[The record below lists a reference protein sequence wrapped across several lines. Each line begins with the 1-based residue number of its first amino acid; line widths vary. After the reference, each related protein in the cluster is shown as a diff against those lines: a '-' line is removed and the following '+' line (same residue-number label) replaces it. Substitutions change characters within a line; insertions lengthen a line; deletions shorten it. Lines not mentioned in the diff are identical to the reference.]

1 MAYETSQ
8 ETIDTEQL
16 TFNGLA
22 RQAMVIGV
30 PITAL
35 AVCGFVGVMA
45 VMIAM
50 PFLQGKALLFIL
62 LPAPIIAFI
71 HTACKNDDQ
80 ALRIILYECKWFLR
94 RRNAKLFNNTTT
106 ILATKYG
113 RQIDDYQRF
122 FDQCIKKSTS
132 RHRFSTEDLPTR
144 YK

>member
-8 ETIDTEQL
+8 ETIDTDQL

-50 PFLQGKALLFIL
+50 PFLHGKALLFIL

-94 RRNAKLFNNTTT
+94 RRNSKLFNNTTT
-106 ILATKYG
+106 ILSTKYG

-132 RHRFSTEDLPTR
+132 RRRFSTEDLPTR
-144 YK
+144 HK

>member
-1 MAYETSQ
+1 MAYEPSH

-22 RQAMVIGV
+22 RQAMVIGI

-35 AVCGFVGVMA
+35 AICGFVGVIA

-50 PFLQGKALLFIL
+50 PFLQGKAFLFIL
-62 LPAPIIAFI
+62 LPTPIIAFM

-106 ILATKYG
+106 ILSTKFG

-122 FDQCIKKSTS
+122 FEQYTAKSAIRS
-132 RHRFSTEDLPTR
+132 RLSTKDMPTR
-144 YK
+144 NQ